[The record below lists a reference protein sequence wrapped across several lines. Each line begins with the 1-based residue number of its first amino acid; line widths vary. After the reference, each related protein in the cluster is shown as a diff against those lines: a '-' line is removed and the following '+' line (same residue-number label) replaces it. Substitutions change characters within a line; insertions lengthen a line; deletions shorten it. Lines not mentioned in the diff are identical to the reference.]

1 MSKTATVLLLGL
13 WIIPALNASAST
25 WHYAAHVVNS
35 LTVGQ
40 LNLFKPKQPPA
51 DPFNKVGGEARTL
64 LSNDSK
70 TKAADFVRRGRD
82 ALAQGQ
88 VAGAIYFHDRAREL
102 GATFAANEDSPTKL
116 AAAIRQQGG
125 RISAVPVRAPQRL
138 PAFTPGR
145 TLQPLA
151 AAADNYP
158 NTGTGYPPYRPNQA
172 SARTGQASAGA
183 GVTAS
188 DYPVRQAGGTVGV
201 GPPRPAFYEPRRDQT
216 YNRPASQVTDGT
228 GSNPQSLNTPP
239 LTGPAAPLPPG
250 NVELPGTAA
259 SESGE
264 QIPPQPANTPA
275 SQPSVFAN
283 PAPVPP
289 PPTTQLLDEAAQ
301 ADERLKRQIIAQVQ
315 LQSRQ
320 ALDLR
325 EQDPL
330 RAVGLIKQTRAMIVE
345 SALENEDKQILL
357 SRVDQMIAEME
368 KYVERHRSEIE
379 LDQRNRE
386 ILDDLSRRREY
397 TAEVQQRLE
406 KLVQDYNQLRNE
418 RRFYEAQAKAK
429 EARDLMPDEP
439 VVTQMWEEV
448 KFHQRYINN
457 ELLKEAKETGV
468 WETLDDVEKSAI
480 PFSDKNPIVF
490 NEGIWKELSASRQRY
505 AGDGKRKRHP
515 SEVEIQQKLLSP
527 ISLRFKEA
535 PLGEILDYMK
545 KVTGINIFVDPEGLV
560 QEGIHLSDPVSLDL
574 PNQISLGSAL
584 KLLLEPLK
592 LDYVVTNE
600 VLKITSDQLRDRT
613 VYQRIYN
620 VADLVIP
627 IPNFVPHNQLGLPNE
642 LAQAYSRTNQN
653 LAGVAG
659 FAPPTFTMSN
669 NVNQANI
676 ATPND
681 TLAQAGGG
689 FASGPG
695 QAGGGSQAD
704 FDALIELIQ
713 TTIEPDSWDEVGG
726 PGSIAEF
733 ETNLSLVI
741 SQTQE
746 IHEKITDLL
755 EQLRRLQDLQV
766 TIEVRFITLRDNFFE
781 QIGIDFDFNIDD
793 NVATIRG
800 DDSGQSNFFGID
812 ANSQPA
818 QPGPLNAG
826 GQPLPTQNGL
836 TDIQFRQGTFNTVA
850 PPPFAGFD
858 PASAT
863 TFGIAILSDIEA
875 YFLVE
880 AAQGD
885 NRTNITQAPKVTLF
899 NGQAASISDQ
909 VQRPFIISVTPVVGD
924 FAAAQAPVIAVLGEG
939 TTLSVQAVVSQ
950 DRRFVRLT
958 LIPFFSD
965 IQDVSTFT
973 FTGKKTKTTNLLNT
987 TQDADGN
994 PLTSNSD
1001 STNEFVE
1008 GTTLQLPTFA
1018 FTTVT
1023 TTVSVPDGGTV
1034 LLGGI
1039 KRLREAR
1046 NEQGTP
1052 FLSKLPY
1059 ISRLFKNVS
1068 VGREAESLMLM
1079 VTPRIIIQ
1087 EEEEEKLGLA
1097 LP

>member
-1 MSKTATVLLLGL
+1 
-13 WIIPALNASAST
+13 
-25 WHYAAHVVNS
+25 
-35 LTVGQ
+35 
-40 LNLFKPKQPPA
+40 
-51 DPFNKVGGEARTL
+51 
-64 LSNDSK
+64 
-70 TKAADFVRRGRD
+70 
-82 ALAQGQ
+82 
-88 VAGAIYFHDRAREL
+88 
-102 GATFAANEDSPTKL
+102 
-116 AAAIRQQGG
+116 
-125 RISAVPVRAPQRL
+125 
-138 PAFTPGR
+138 
-145 TLQPLA
+145 
-151 AAADNYP
+151 
-158 NTGTGYPPYRPNQA
+158 
-172 SARTGQASAGA
+172 
-183 GVTAS
+183 
-188 DYPVRQAGGTVGV
+188 
-201 GPPRPAFYEPRRDQT
+201 YEPRRDQT

-228 GSNPQSLNTPP
+228 GSNPQPLNSPP

-259 SESGE
+259 NESGG

-283 PAPVPP
+283 PAPVPAA
-289 PPTTQLLDEAAQ
+289 PTTQLLDEAAQ

-325 EQDPL
+325 EQEPL
-330 RAVGLIKQTRAMIVE
+330 RAVGLIKQTRAMVVE

-368 KYVERHRSEIE
+368 KYVEQHRSEIE

-397 TAEVQQRLE
+397 TAEVQQRLG
-406 KLVQDYNQLRNE
+406 KLVQEYNQLRNE

-490 NEGIWKELSASRQRY
+490 NEGIWKELSASRKRY

-535 PLGEILDYMK
+535 PLGEVIDYMK
-545 KVTGINIFVDPEGLV
+545 KVSGINIFIDPEGLV

-613 VYQRIYN
+613 VYSRIYN

-659 FAPPTFTMSN
+659 FVPPTFTMSSGA
-669 NVNQANI
+669 NQANI
-676 ATPND
+676 ATPD
-681 TLAQAGGG
+681 GTLAQAGGG

-800 DDSGQSNFFGID
+800 DDTGQSNFFGID
-812 ANSQPA
+812 QSHQPT

-836 TDIQFRQGTFNTVA
+836 NDIQFRQGTFNTVA

-973 FTGKKTKTTNLLNT
+973 FTGKKSKTTNLLNT

-1001 STNEFVE
+1001 SSNEFVE